1 MPANTT
7 PDDSVK
13 ELAFRTS
20 GARKPPTLPRGRV
33 PVEEKR

>member
-13 ELAFRTS
+13 ELAFRKS
-20 GARKPPTLPRGRV
+20 GAPQAADAAARPR
-33 PVEEKR
+33 PAKEKR